1 MNETVVATGAGSSL
15 HFLQAEPGTAGPL
28 VTLANEWTGRC
39 VDSRYILCRYC
50 LDLRR
55 YGVGIDVDIKN
66 ASKPGLIHGQSREA
80 SYQVIH
86 TCASCQVYVAY
97 VKNVC

>member
-1 MNETVVATGAGSSL
+1 MATGAGSSL

-28 VTLANEWTGRC
+28 VTLANEWTGRG
-39 VDSRYILCRYC
+39 VDKYF

-55 YGVGIDVDIKN
+55 YGVGSDVDIKN